1 MDRRASSSS
10 NASLTAKGV
19 QLFVVLSQRSEF
31 WIRNKEDGEPLD
43 IGRVST
49 RRVDLSEWQR
59 LVRRSHMAGEPFVA
73 EGKGVDEQVQ
83 LFEVSL
89 LTLSL
94 DT

>member
-1 MDRRASSSS
+1 MDHRASSASS
-10 NASLTAKGV
+10 SGSLTAKGV
-19 QLFVVLSQRSEF
+19 ELFVVLSQRSEF

-59 LVRRSHMAGEPFVA
+59 LVKRSKMAGEPFVA

-89 LTLSL
+89 LVLC
-94 DT
+94 